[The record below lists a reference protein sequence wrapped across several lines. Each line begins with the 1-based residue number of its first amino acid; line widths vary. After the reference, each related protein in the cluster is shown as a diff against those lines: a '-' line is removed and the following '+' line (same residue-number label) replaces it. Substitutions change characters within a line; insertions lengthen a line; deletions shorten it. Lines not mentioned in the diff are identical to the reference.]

1 MGIIGNR
8 GLQGQPILP
17 YAEVKSYA
25 GADVFLDLAF
35 VDHTNTPVVPTSISL
50 EIDDLT
56 NSQVMLAPTVLAS
69 GGSTSGSL
77 IYPAFATTMY
87 LQVAG
92 AIMQMSFPY
101 EGSQLCQFAF
111 TFTGVDSVTGQPFTS
126 PAVIAVI
133 ELCAIQTVTG
143 GG

>member
-17 YAEVKSYA
+17 YAQIKSYA

-35 VDHTNTPVVPTSISL
+35 VDHTQTPVIPLSIIV

-56 NSQVMLAPTVLAS
+56 NDITMLSPVTLTPT
-69 GGSTSGSL
+69 GSTLQPLFYG
-77 IYPAFATTMY
+77 AFAANMT

-92 AIMQMSFPY
+92 TTMVMTYPY
-101 EGSQLCQFAF
+101 EGSQLAQFVI
-111 TFTGVDSVTGQPFTS
+111 TFTALDTVTGQLFTA
-126 PAVIAVI
+126 PAVSCVI
-133 ELCAIQTVTG
+133 ELCAIQTPSG
-143 GG
+143 L